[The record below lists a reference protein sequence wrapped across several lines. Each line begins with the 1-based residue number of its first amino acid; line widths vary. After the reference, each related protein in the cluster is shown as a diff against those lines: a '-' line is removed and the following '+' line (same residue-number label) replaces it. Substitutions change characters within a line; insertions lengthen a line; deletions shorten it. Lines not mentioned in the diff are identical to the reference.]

1 MKPRHGALISFP
13 RKRIQQPTELLLEN
27 LPNGK
32 YRVGVLVDE
41 QVQWVNGHLKVAE
54 NNVTI
59 LR

>member
-13 RKRIQQPTELLLEN
+13 RKRIPQPTELLLEN